1 MGFATHRRPRS
12 IAAICRVGALGLSG
26 TAVVCGALLSMGGC
40 GGPERAAG
48 RDASPL
54 PVADAA
60 QADSA
65 VPESR
70 GGRDRVGQPAP
81 AWGPMQWLSSDP
93 LSLPDLRGRVV
104 LIRFWTDTCPFCR
117 ATAPALA
124 QLDADYRERG
134 VSVIGMYHPKP
145 RGAQPTRQHVAEV
158 IEGWGWRFPVA
169 LDLDWSV
176 LDAFWLAEADR
187 EYTSVSFVLDRQGVI
202 RYVHPGPEFHPDG
215 PPSHDQCRR
224 DYAEV
229 REVLDA
235 LLAEPVSE
243 SAPS

>member
-1 MGFATHRRPRS
+1 ML
-12 IAAICRVGALGLSG
+12 AI
-26 TAVVCGALLSMGGC
+26 GGC

-48 RDASPL
+48 REASPR
-54 PVADAA
+54 PAADAA
-60 QADSA
+60 QAYSA

-81 AWGPMQWLSSDP
+81 AWGPMQWLLSDP
-93 LSLPDLRGRVV
+93 LSLSDLRGRVV

-124 QLDADYRERG
+124 ELDADYRERG

-145 RGAQPTRQHVAEV
+145 RGAEPTRQHVAEV
-158 IEGWGWRFPVA
+158 VEGWGWRFPVA

-176 LDAFWLAEADR
+176 LDAFWLADADR

-215 PPSHDQCRR
+215 PASHDQCRR

-229 REVLDA
+229 REVLEA

-243 SAPS
+243 PESELVPR